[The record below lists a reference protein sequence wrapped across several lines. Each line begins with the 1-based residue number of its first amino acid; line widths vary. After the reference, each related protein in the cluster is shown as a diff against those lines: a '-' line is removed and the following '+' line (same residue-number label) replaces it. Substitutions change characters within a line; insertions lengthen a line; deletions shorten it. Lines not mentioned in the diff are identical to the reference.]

1 MLLMRK
7 WQRSLE
13 KSAELRKDLFCLE
26 TLESCG
32 YSWMSGE
39 EVYGDLCVC
48 CNRAQR
54 CSQLSQIAHHFQIEL
69 FCLCLTFIGGER
81 KLSLMSTG
89 KENDRD

>member
-26 TLESCG
+26 ILKLHG

-39 EVYGDLCVC
+39 EVYCMVISVVVVIGLC
-48 CNRAQR
+48 AFH
-54 CSQLSQIAHHFQIEL
+54 S
-69 FCLCLTFIGGER
+69 CLLA
-81 KLSLMSTG
+81 SWA
-89 KENDRD
+89 